1 MDCGEYLLK
10 LDPSTGLVRP
20 LEFIASPNCDARPAG
35 VVIDVLVVHCISLP
49 PGEYG
54 GPFVEQLVCNRL
66 NPDDHACFSEICHM
80 RVSAHFFIRRTGNV
94 TQFVP
99 TSLRAW
105 HAGQSCFGD
114 RSNVNDFS
122 IGIELEGT
130 DDTVFTDVQYE
141 SLVQLS
147 RILMAAYPDILR
159 SNLVAHSDIA
169 PGRKTDPGV
178 CFDWDRYLQGI

>member
-1 MDCGEYLLK
+1 M
-10 LDPSTGLVRP
+10 
-20 LEFIASPNCDARPAG
+20 EFIASPNCDARPAG
-35 VVIDVLVVHCISLP
+35 VAIDVLVVHCISLP

-54 GPFVEQLVCNRL
+54 GPFVEQLICNCL
-66 NPDDHACFSEICHM
+66 NPNDHAYFSKIDHM
-80 RVSAHFFIRRTGNV
+80 RVSAHFFIRRTGSV

-99 TSLRAW
+99 TNLRAW

-130 DDTVFTDVQYE
+130 DDTAFTDVQYE
-141 SLVQLS
+141 SLAQLS
-147 RILMAAYPDILR
+147 RILMAAYPGILR

-178 CFDWDRYLQGI
+178 CFDWDRYLQRI

>member
-1 MDCGEYLLK
+1 LLT
-10 LDPSTGLVRP
+10 LDTSTGLVWP
-20 LEFIASPNCDARPAG
+20 VEFIESPNCDARPAG
-35 VVIDVLVVHCISLP
+35 AVIDVLVVHCISVP

-54 GPFVEQLVCNRL
+54 GPYIEQLLCNRL
-66 NPDDHACFSEICHM
+66 NPNDHAWFAKICDL
-80 RVSAHFFIRRTGNV
+80 RVSAHFLIRRTGSL

-99 TSLRAW
+99 TCLRAW
-105 HAGQSCFGD
+105 HAGQSFIDD

-130 DDTVFTDVQYE
+130 DDSEFTDAQYD
-141 SLVQLS
+141 SLVQLTK
-147 RILMAAYPDILR
+147 ILMAAYPEISR

-178 CFDWDRYLQGI
+178 CFDWGRYLREI

>member
-1 MDCGEYLLK
+1 MEY
-10 LDPSTGLVRP
+10 
-20 LEFIASPNCDARPAG
+20 IASPNCDARPAG

-54 GPFVEQLVCNRL
+54 GSFVEQFVCNCL
-66 NPDDHACFSEICHM
+66 NPNDHAYFSTIGQL

-105 HAGQSCFGD
+105 HAGQSCFGG
-114 RSNVNDFS
+114 RGNVNDFS
-122 IGIELEGT
+122 VGIELEGT
-130 DDTVFTDVQYE
+130 DDTAFADVQYE

-147 RILMAAYPDILR
+147 RVLMVAYPEILR

>member
-1 MDCGEYLLK
+1 MK
-10 LDPSTGLVRP
+10 
-20 LEFIASPNCDARPAG
+20 FIASPNCDARPAG
-35 VVIDVLVVHCISLP
+35 VVVDVLVIHCISLP

-54 GPFVEQLVCNRL
+54 GPFVEQLICNRL
-66 NPDDHACFSEICHM
+66 NPNDHAYFAKISQL
-80 RVSAHFFIRRTGNV
+80 RVSAHFLIRRTGSL

-99 TSLRAW
+99 TGLRAW
-105 HAGQSCFGD
+105 HAGRSCFGN

-130 DDTVFTDVQYE
+130 DDSVFTDAQYE

-147 RILMAAYPDILR
+147 RVLMAAYPDILPP
-159 SNLVAHSDIA
+159 NLVAHSDIA

-178 CFDWDRYLQGI
+178 CFDWHRYLQGV